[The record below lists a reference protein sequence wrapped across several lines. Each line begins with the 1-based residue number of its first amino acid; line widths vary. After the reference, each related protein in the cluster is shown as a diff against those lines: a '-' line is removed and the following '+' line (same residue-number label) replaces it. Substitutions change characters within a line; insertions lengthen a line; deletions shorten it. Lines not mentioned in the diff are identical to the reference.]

1 MTIDELSFP
10 DFVQMT
16 MMMMMMMS
24 SKMITGLAMVAFE
37 KVAFPDFSL

>member
-16 MMMMMMMS
+16 MMMMMS